1 MQYEQKPRLTL
12 FVNQHEGKPIKK
24 KDGSFV
30 TKANGE
36 NILQGAFNG
45 KINLPEGLPAGDY
58 EVSVYGSTSKA
69 GLQYFAGNIKA
80 AYVKK
85 EGISK
90 HSQDKANGYAP
101 ESNHAEEEID
111 QEIPF

>member
-1 MQYEQKPRLTL
+1 MQYEPKPRLTL
-12 FVNQHEGKPIKK
+12 FINQHEGKPIKK

-30 TKANGE
+30 TKANGDQ
-36 NILQGAFNG
+36 ILQGAFNG

-85 EGISK
+85 EVDAHNSAK
-90 HSQDKANGYAP
+90 SDGYAP
-101 ESNHAEEEID
+101 ESNHVEED
-111 QEIPF
+111 QEDSIPF